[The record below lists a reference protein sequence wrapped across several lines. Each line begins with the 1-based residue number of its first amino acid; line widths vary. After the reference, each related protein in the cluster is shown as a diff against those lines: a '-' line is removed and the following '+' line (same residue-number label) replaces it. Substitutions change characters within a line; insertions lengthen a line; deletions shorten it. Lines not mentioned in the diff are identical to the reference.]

1 MRKSAKF
8 PREIRQ
14 VTKIFAFSLATSE
27 KPLRRPPRTAP
38 LSPAAR
44 CVDVTSSRSSAP
56 TASRAT
62 DRFNASRD
70 DRRQP
75 ARAEPQRAR
84 QGVPRRRLR
93 LRIRVY
99 QQHGHV
105 AHSRRRLGGGY
116 VPFVMSIPAVF
127 PRIECHRLSSGRSR
141 VSRRASRLARS
152 ARARLRR
159 RRAERIAREEEIT
172 NDERAS
178 DLWYRT
184 RFTRSSPHRPA
195 GVENEKQ
202 QTTFTVRTSRSNAT

>member
-1 MRKSAKF
+1 MRKSVKF

-14 VTKIFAFSLATSE
+14 VTKIFAFALATSE
-27 KPLRRPPRTAP
+27 KPPRRPPRTAP

-62 DRFNASRD
+62 DRSNASRD

-75 ARAEPQRAR
+75 TRAEPQRAR

-127 PRIECHRLSSGRSR
+127 SAHRVPPRVQRPVARFP
-141 VSRRASRLARS
+141 SRLAPR
-152 ARARLRR
+152 ALRTRAPPTTACRKNRARGGNN
-159 RRAERIAREEEIT
+159 ER
-172 NDERAS
+172 
-178 DLWYRT
+178 RT
-184 RFTRSSPHRPA
+184 RI
-195 GVENEKQ
+195 
-202 QTTFTVRTSRSNAT
+202 

>member
-93 LRIRVY
+93 LRIRVH

-127 PRIECHRLSSGRSR
+127 SAHRVPPRVQRPVPRFP
-141 VSRRASRLARS
+141 SRLAPR
-152 ARARLRR
+152 ALRTRAPPTTACRKNRARGGNN
-159 RRAERIAREEEIT
+159 ER
-172 NDERAS
+172 
-178 DLWYRT
+178 RT
-184 RFTRSSPHRPA
+184 RI
-195 GVENEKQ
+195 
-202 QTTFTVRTSRSNAT
+202 

>member
-27 KPLRRPPRTAP
+27 KPPRRPPRTAP

-116 VPFVMSIPAVF
+116 VSFVMSIPAVF
-127 PRIECHRLSSGRSR
+127 SAHRVPPRVQRPVPRFP
-141 VSRRASRLARS
+141 SRLAP
-152 ARARLRR
+152 RALRT
-159 RRAERIAREEEIT
+159 RAPPTTACRKNREEEIT

-202 QTTFTVRTSRSNAT
+202 QTTFTIRTSRSNAT

>member
-27 KPLRRPPRTAP
+27 KPPRRPPRTAP

-105 AHSRRRLGGGY
+105 AHSRRRLGGGRRERKTADH
-116 VPFVMSIPAVF
+116 VHDTDEPLERDVT
-127 PRIECHRLSSGRSR
+127 RSR
-141 VSRRASRLARS
+141 KRRARRGVAISALASSRIPRQPSAVIGADDASERFFMRMTVLGRIPTVFSRR
-152 ARARLRR
+152 
-159 RRAERIAREEEIT
+159 T
-172 NDERAS
+172 
-178 DLWYRT
+178 
-184 RFTRSSPHRPA
+184 
-195 GVENEKQ
+195 
-202 QTTFTVRTSRSNAT
+202 

>member
-14 VTKIFAFSLATSE
+14 VTKIFAYSLATSE

-44 CVDVTSSRSSAP
+44 CVDVASVRSSP
-56 TASRAT
+56 GTATRASLRPDAT
-62 DRFNASRD
+62 GN

-105 AHSRRRLGGGY
+105 AHSRRRLGGGC
-116 VPFVMSIPAVF
+116 VPASKSIPAVF
-127 PRIECHRLSSGRSR
+127 FAHRVMARVWPPVARFSPRLAPRALRTRAFPTPAAPKESR
-141 VSRRASRLARS
+141 VRDR
-152 ARARLRR
+152 
-159 RRAERIAREEEIT
+159 
-172 NDERAS
+172 NNKHAS
-178 DLWYRT
+178 DLRIP
-184 RFTRSSPHRPA
+184 RALRRSPPHSPA

-202 QTTFTVRTSRSNAT
+202 QTTLTIRTSRSNAT

>member
-70 DRRQP
+70 DSRQP

-93 LRIRVY
+93 LRIRVH

-127 PRIECHRLSSGRSR
+127 SAHRVPPPVQRPVPRFP
-141 VSRRASRLARS
+141 SRLAPR
-152 ARARLRR
+152 ALRTRAPPTTACRKNRARGGNN
-159 RRAERIAREEEIT
+159 ER
-172 NDERAS
+172 
-178 DLWYRT
+178 RT
-184 RFTRSSPHRPA
+184 RI
-195 GVENEKQ
+195 
-202 QTTFTVRTSRSNAT
+202 